1 MDEYIAL
8 MLSVQDQTQSDTDVT
23 GDYTC
28 TLASGV
34 AVTFWV
40 TGDGV
45 PLGDWR

>member
-8 MLSVQDQTQSDTDVT
+8 MLRVQDQTQTDTPVE

-34 AVTFWV
+34 GVTFWV

-45 PLGDWR
+45 PLGGS